1 MTAPG
6 EKGSISP
13 LRPSPNR
20 RSQNATGING
30 RQPSSPGRTRLS
42 GPRSSPGRT
51 RLSGPRSPEPF
62 SKHGVVL
69 LNFGGP
75 RTLEEVPAFLFEIL
89 SDPNTL
95 QLPLPRWAQNILARR
110 ITRRRSVEMARQYG
124 AIGGKSP
131 LVDATAAIAESLREL
146 LPDLPVYTVHRYL
159 RGYTEAVA
167 REIAA
172 EGNDTDGNDTGGTG
186 ALLALPLYP
195 HFSYATTGS
204 SIEQLLDALD
214 AAGWRGEVTAL
225 AAYPRH
231 PRYLEALAARLE
243 ECLSAHRPPPG
254 ETVILCSAHGLP
266 RSYVERGDPY
276 RDQIEDTVSALR
288 ESFPGW
294 RIEIAYQSRVG
305 PAEWLRPYT
314 DEIIPQLAAEGV
326 RHLVFLPISF
336 TSDHIETLYEVGVT
350 YFSLARKCGMEPYR
364 VQAVENHPGLIRLL
378 ADTALAWRSQRGG
391 GGAGTEA
398 GEAGRPGNNDWVPA
412 QTLLPPGQTLRRNG
426 GWIAALLLAAGIAL
440 GLAALLQGVVW

>member
-1 MTAPG
+1 M
-6 EKGSISP
+6 
-13 LRPSPNR
+13 
-20 RSQNATGING
+20 
-30 RQPSSPGRTRLS
+30 
-42 GPRSSPGRT
+42 
-51 RLSGPRSPEPF
+51 
-62 SKHGVVL
+62 L

-75 RTLEEVPAFLFEIL
+75 RTLEEVPGFLHEIL

-95 QLPLPRWAQNILARR
+95 QLPMPRWAQNVLAQR
-110 ITRRRSVEMARQYG
+110 IARRRSPEVARQYG
-124 AIGGKSP
+124 EIGGKSP
-131 LVDATAAIAESLREL
+131 IVDATAAIADSLREKL
-146 LPDLPVYTVHRYL
+146 REGTDKLVRPGNYSLPVYTVHRYL

-172 EGNDTDGNDTGGTG
+172 DRGPDRLVRPGGKGNDAGAIG

-231 PRYLEALAARLE
+231 PGYLEALSARLE
-243 ECLSAHRPPPG
+243 ECLAAHRPPPE

-266 RSYVERGDPY
+266 RAYVKRGDPY

-288 ESFPGW
+288 ESFPEW

-326 RHLVFLPISF
+326 RRLVFLPISF
-336 TSDHIETLYEVGVT
+336 TSDHIETLYEIGVT
-350 YFSLARKCGMEPYR
+350 YFALARSCGMEPCLVR
-364 VQAVENHPGLIRLL
+364 AVENHPGLIRLL
-378 ADTALAWRSQRGG
+378 ADTALAWSSADDAGHARA
-391 GGAGTEA
+391 AGTAAGKA
-398 GEAGRPGNNDWVPA
+398 GETECVPA
-412 QTLLPPGQTLRRNG
+412 RSLLPPGQTLRRQG
-426 GWIAALLLAAGIAL
+426 GWIAALLLAAGIVTAIVT
-440 GLAALLQGVVW
+440 GIAT